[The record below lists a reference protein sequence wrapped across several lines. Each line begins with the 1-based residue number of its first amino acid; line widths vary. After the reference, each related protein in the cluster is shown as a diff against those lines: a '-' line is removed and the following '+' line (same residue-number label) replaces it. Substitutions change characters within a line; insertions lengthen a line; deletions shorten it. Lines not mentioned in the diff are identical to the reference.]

1 MASLT
6 KAINKDLFDSILPTF
21 GNQRVHIPV
30 WDEGQKMFLCEEYE
44 SASGNRYYK
53 GVRFCDRIV
62 VVEKVGLYHN
72 WTYIDGIEVY
82 AFNGTRLE
90 LVQKR
95 DYDKVHRNEE
105 FIRKELETMVRN
117 FFEGVLKAQRSCMPQ
132 EELEEK
138 AKSII
143 DGCYKS
149 FLDSDYNTRLT
160 QILPQIEQNY
170 INNAKWLLMERN
182 HMTEQEAFRY
192 IQKSSMDSGTN
203 MVETAQMILLLN
215 KYLFWHFSPP
225 I

>member
-62 VVEKVGLYHN
+62 VVEKVGLYH
-72 WTYIDGIEVY
+72 
-82 AFNGTRLE
+82 
-90 LVQKR
+90 
-95 DYDKVHRNEE
+95 KVHRNEE

-138 AKSII
+138 AKGII

-149 FLDSDYNTRLT
+149 FLDNDYNIRLT
-160 QILPQIEQNY
+160 QILPQIEQ
-170 INNAKWLLMERN
+170 K
-182 HMTEQEAFRY
+182 
-192 IQKSSMDSGTN
+192 
-203 MVETAQMILLLN
+203 
-215 KYLFWHFSPP
+215 
-225 I
+225 

>member
-62 VVEKVGLYHN
+62 VVEQVGLYHN

-117 FFEGVLKAQRSCMPQ
+117 FFEGVLKAERSCMAE

-138 AKSII
+138 AWLLQAPGADPFKHPENRLWEMCLCGTSD
-143 DGCYKS
+143 DGTLVFPS
-149 FLDSDYNTRLT
+149 S
-160 QILPQIEQNY
+160 QEEQN
-170 INNAKWLLMERN
+170 
-182 HMTEQEAFRY
+182 
-192 IQKSSMDSGTN
+192 G
-203 MVETAQMILLLN
+203 LLN
-215 KYLFWHFSPP
+215 
-225 I
+225 

>member
-95 DYDKVHRNEE
+95 RLLAY
-105 FIRKELETMVRN
+105 LS
-117 FFEGVLKAQRSCMPQ
+117 LKHK
-132 EELEEK
+132 LFT
-138 AKSII
+138 ITT
-143 DGCYKS
+143 D
-149 FLDSDYNTRLT
+149 
-160 QILPQIEQNY
+160 NY
-170 INNAKWLLMERN
+170 ISFTLSTSKCRN
-182 HMTEQEAFRY
+182 KY
-192 IQKSSMDSGTN
+192 GTN
-203 MVETAQMILLLN
+203 IQ
-215 KYLFWHFSPP
+215 
-225 I
+225 

>member
-1 MASLT
+1 M
-6 KAINKDLFDSILPTF
+6 P
-21 GNQRVHIPV
+21 NQR
-30 WDEGQKMFLCEEYE
+30 ENKQKNHKPRKTKRHGKLNKSDQQRSVRQHPADIRKPTSSYSCMGRRTEDVPLRRVRERKRK
-44 SASGNRYYK
+44 NRYYK

-105 FIRKELETMVRN
+105 FIRKELEIMVRN

-138 AKSII
+138 AKGII

-160 QILPQIEQNY
+160 QILPQIEQ
-170 INNAKWLLMERN
+170 K
-182 HMTEQEAFRY
+182 
-192 IQKSSMDSGTN
+192 
-203 MVETAQMILLLN
+203 
-215 KYLFWHFSPP
+215 
-225 I
+225 

>member
-1 MASLT
+1 MC
-6 KAINKDLFDSILPTF
+6 I
-21 GNQRVHIPV
+21 R
-30 WDEGQKMFLCEEYE
+30 
-44 SASGNRYYK
+44 
-53 GVRFCDRIV
+53 DR
-62 VVEKVGLYHN
+62 
-72 WTYIDGIEVY
+72 VY

-138 AKSII
+138 AKGII

-160 QILPQIEQNY
+160 QILPQIEQ
-170 INNAKWLLMERN
+170 K
-182 HMTEQEAFRY
+182 
-192 IQKSSMDSGTN
+192 
-203 MVETAQMILLLN
+203 
-215 KYLFWHFSPP
+215 
-225 I
+225 

>member
-1 MASLT
+1 MNTS
-6 KAINKDLFDSILPTF
+6 AISIIQETF
-21 GNQRVHIPV
+21 HTIT
-30 WDEGQKMFLCEEYE
+30 
-44 SASGNRYYK
+44 A
-53 GVRFCDRIV
+53 
-62 VVEKVGLYHN
+62 
-72 WTYIDGIEVY
+72 TYVQSSVDGIEVY

-138 AKSII
+138 AKGII

-160 QILPQIEQNY
+160 QILPQIEQ
-170 INNAKWLLMERN
+170 K
-182 HMTEQEAFRY
+182 
-192 IQKSSMDSGTN
+192 
-203 MVETAQMILLLN
+203 
-215 KYLFWHFSPP
+215 
-225 I
+225 

>member
-1 MASLT
+1 MHLDYTKVIILILWWRNFQLEYWRTFQLVSTHHAQSKREQTKITNQEKQNDMASLT

-105 FIRKELETMVRN
+105 FIRKELEIMVRN

-138 AKSII
+138 AKGII

-160 QILPQIEQNY
+160 QILPQIEQ
-170 INNAKWLLMERN
+170 K
-182 HMTEQEAFRY
+182 
-192 IQKSSMDSGTN
+192 
-203 MVETAQMILLLN
+203 
-215 KYLFWHFSPP
+215 
-225 I
+225 

>member
-90 LVQKR
+90 W
-95 DYDKVHRNEE
+95 H
-105 FIRKELETMVRN
+105 
-117 FFEGVLKAQRSCMPQ
+117 GVALQV
-132 EELEEK
+132 
-138 AKSII
+138 
-143 DGCYKS
+143 
-149 FLDSDYNTRLT
+149 LDDVTVNAR
-160 QILPQIEQNY
+160 QIL
-170 INNAKWLLMERN
+170 K
-182 HMTEQEAFRY
+182 EAFRQCTVFHY
-192 IQKSSMDSGTN
+192 QFGQNAEVIEHEMRVYPPNWQK
-203 MVETAQMILLLN
+203 
-215 KYLFWHFSPP
+215 K
-225 I
+225 